1 MKYRH
6 LTLEQRSQIEE
17 LVSSCWSLRQV
28 GEAVGV
34 HASTI
39 SRELRR
45 NGSKRYNYLL
55 AERKSRIRRHAASSQ
70 FKKLKGDLE
79 QKALDGLCQLWSPEQ
94 ISGRLKLE
102 GSSISPEAIYQYV
115 RKKGLRRNLRH
126 KGKKYKS
133 KKVHEAGI
141 NCIPNRVD
149 ISERPNIID
158 RKIRVGDWEGDTVI
172 SHKSHCALMTLVDRR
187 SKYTIIRKIGRKTAD
202 NVNQAAIKALKQLK
216 LPVHSITFDNGKEFA
231 KHQELARK
239 LKTDVYFARPYKSC
253 DRGLNEHT
261 HGLIRQ
267 FLPKKSDFKDVSA
280 HNIKIIESFLNTRP
294 RKVLNYLAP
303 VEVIF
308 TANNTTVVAFHT

>member
-17 LVSSCWSLRQV
+17 LVSSCLSLRQV

-45 NGSKRYNYLL
+45 NGSKRYNYLM
-55 AERKSRIRRHAASSQ
+55 AERESKIRRHVASSQ

-79 QKALDGLCQLWSPEQ
+79 QKVLDGLYRLWSPEQ
-94 ISGRLKLE
+94 ISGRLKFE
-102 GSSISPEAIYQYV
+102 GLSISPEAIYQYA
-115 RKKGLRRNLRH
+115 RKKGLRWNLRH
-126 KGKKYKS
+126 RGKEYKP
-133 KKVHEAGI
+133 KKTHEAGV

-149 ISERPNIID
+149 ISKRPSVID
-158 RKIRVGDWEGDTVI
+158 DKIRVGDWEGDTVI

-239 LKTDVYFARPYKSC
+239 LKTDIYFARPYKSC

-261 HGLIRQ
+261 NGLIRQ
-267 FLPKKSDFKDVSA
+267 FLPKKSDFKDVSE
-280 HNIKIIESFLNTRP
+280 HSIKIIENFLNTRP

-308 TANNTTVVAFHT
+308 ATKNTTAVALQT

>member
-6 LTLEQRSQIEE
+6 LTLEQRLQIEE
-17 LVSSCWSLRQV
+17 LVSSCLSLRQV

-55 AERKSRIRRHAASSQ
+55 AEKKSRIRRHEASAR

-79 QKALDGLCQLWSPEQ
+79 QKVLDGLYRLWSPEQ
-94 ISGRLKLE
+94 ISGRLKFE
-102 GSSISPEAIYQYV
+102 GLSISPEAIYQYV
-115 RKKGLRRNLRH
+115 RKKGLSWNLRH
-126 KGKKYKS
+126 RGKEYKP
-133 KKVHEAGI
+133 KKTHEAGV

-149 ISERPNIID
+149 ISKRLSVID
-158 RKIRVGDWEGDTVI
+158 DKIRVGDWEGDTVI

-239 LKTDVYFARPYKSC
+239 LKTDIYFARPYKSC
-253 DRGLNEHT
+253 DRELNEHT
-261 HGLIRQ
+261 NG
-267 FLPKKSDFKDVSA
+267 
-280 HNIKIIESFLNTRP
+280 
-294 RKVLNYLAP
+294 
-303 VEVIF
+303 
-308 TANNTTVVAFHT
+308 

>member
-17 LVSSCWSLRQV
+17 LVSSNLSLRQV

-55 AERKSRIRRHAASSQ
+55 AERESRIRRHEASSQ

-79 QKALDGLCQLWSPEQ
+79 QKVLDGLYQLWSPEQ

-102 GSSISPEAIYQYV
+102 GISISPEAIYQYV

-126 KGKKYKS
+126 RGKKHKP
-133 KKVHEAGI
+133 KKVNEASV
-141 NCIPNRVD
+141 NFIPNRID
-149 ISERPNIID
+149 ISKRPSVID
-158 RKIRVGDWEGDTVI
+158 DKIRVGDWEGDTVI

-187 SKYTIIRKIGRKTAD
+187 SKYTIIRKIERKTAN
-202 NVNQAAIKALKQLK
+202 NVNHAALKALKQLK

-239 LKTDVYFARPYKSC
+239 LKTNIYFARPYKSC

-261 HGLIRQ
+261 NGLIRQ
-267 FLPKKSDFKDVSA
+267 FLPKKSDFKVVSE
-280 HNIKIIESFLNTRP
+280 HNIKIIENFLNTRP

-308 TANNTTVVAFHT
+308 AAKNTTGVAIHT

>member
-6 LTLEQRSQIEE
+6 LTLDQRSQIEE
-17 LVSSCWSLRQV
+17 LVSSSLSLRQV

-45 NGSKRYNYLL
+45 NCPRRYNFIL
-55 AERKSRIRRHAASSQ
+55 AERKSQIRRHEASSQ

-79 QKALDGLCQLWSPEQ
+79 QKVLDGLYQLWSPEQ

-102 GSSISPEAIYQYV
+102 GISISPEAIYQYV

-126 KGKKYKS
+126 RGKKYKS
-133 KKVHEAGI
+133 RKAHEAGV
-141 NCIPNRVD
+141 NCIPNRID
-149 ISERPNIID
+149 ISKRPSVID
-158 RKIRVGDWEGDTVI
+158 CKTRVGDWEGDTVI
-172 SHKSHCALMTLVDRR
+172 SHKSHCALMALVDRR

-202 NVNQAAIKALKQLK
+202 NVNQAALKVLKQLK

-239 LKTDVYFARPYKSC
+239 LKADIYFARPYKSC

-261 HGLIRQ
+261 NGLIRQ
-267 FLPKKSDFKDVSA
+267 FLPTKSDFKDVSG
-280 HNIKIIESFLNTRP
+280 HNIKLIENFLNTCP
-294 RKVLNYLAP
+294 RKVLNYFAL

-308 TANNTTVVAFHT
+308 AANNTTNVALQT

>member
-17 LVSSCWSLRQV
+17 LVSSCLSLRQV

-45 NGSKRYNYLL
+45 NGSKRYNYLM
-55 AERKSRIRRHAASSQ
+55 AERESKIRRHVASSQ

-79 QKALDGLCQLWSPEQ
+79 QKVLDGLYRLWSPEQ

-102 GSSISPEAIYQYV
+102 GILISPEAIYQYV

-126 KGKKYKS
+126 RGKEYKP
-133 KKVHEAGI
+133 KKTHEAGAS
-141 NCIPNRVD
+141 CIPNRVD
-149 ISERPNIID
+149 ISKRPSVID
-158 RKIRVGDWEGDTVI
+158 DKIRVGDWEGDTVI

-239 LKTDVYFARPYKSC
+239 LKTDIYFARPYKSC

-261 HGLIRQ
+261 NGLIRQ
-267 FLPKKSDFKDVSA
+267 FLPKKSDFKDVSE
-280 HNIKIIESFLNTRP
+280 HNIKIIENFLNTRP

-308 TANNTTVVAFHT
+308 ATKNTTAVALQT

>member
-55 AERKSRIRRHAASSQ
+55 AERESRIRRHAANSQ
-70 FKKLKGDLE
+70 FKKLKGNLE
-79 QKALDGLCQLWSPEQ
+79 QKVLDGLYQLWSPEQ

-102 GSSISPEAIYQYV
+102 GVLISHEAIYQYV

-126 KGKKYKS
+126 RGKKYKP
-133 KKVHEAGI
+133 KKTHEAGV

-149 ISERPNIID
+149 ISKRPSVID
-158 RKIRVGDWEGDTVI
+158 DKICVGDWEGDTVI

-187 SKYTIIRKIGRKTAD
+187 SKYTIICKTAD

-216 LPVHSITFDNGKEFA
+216 LPAHSITFDNEKEFA
-231 KHQELARK
+231 KHRELARK
-239 LKTDVYFARPYKSC
+239 LKTNIYFARPYKSC

-261 HGLIRQ
+261 NGLIRQ
-267 FLPKKSDFKDVSA
+267 FLPKKSDFKNVSE
-280 HNIKIIESFLNTRP
+280 HNIKIIENFLNTRP

-308 TANNTTVVAFHT
+308 AAKNTTAVALHS

>member
-6 LTLEQRSQIEE
+6 LTLEQRLQIEE
-17 LVSSCWSLRQV
+17 LVSSNLSLRQV

-55 AERKSRIRRHAASSQ
+55 AERESRIRRHKASSQ

-79 QKALDGLCQLWSPEQ
+79 QKVLNGLYQLWSPEQ
-94 ISGRLKLE
+94 ISGRLQLE
-102 GSSISPEAIYQYV
+102 GISISPEAIYQYV
-115 RKKGLRRNLRH
+115 RKKGLSWNLRH
-126 KGKKYKS
+126 RGKKHKPR
-133 KKVHEAGI
+133 KAHESCV
-141 NCIPNRVD
+141 NCIPNRID
-149 ISERPNIID
+149 ISKRPSVID
-158 RKIRVGDWEGDTVI
+158 DKIRVGDWEGDTVI

-239 LKTDVYFARPYKSC
+239 LKTNIYFARPCKSC

-261 HGLIRQ
+261 NGLIRQ
-267 FLPKKSDFKDVSA
+267 FLPKKFDFRDVSE
-280 HNIKIIESFLNTRP
+280 HNIKIIENFLNTRP

-308 TANNTTVVAFHT
+308 ATKNTTAVALHT